1 MHLPLEI
8 LIIIGLYGFYL
19 YDSARL
25 YFFNEFNVTKGIR
38 SSFKFQHITKSF
50 SFLSK
55 YLFIPNMFF
64 SYQLIFRCAW
74 KIKQSIPSDQSTDV
88 DSILLISKTLR
99 PLQSTNIL
107 ISLLTLVLLPLL
119 LLLKLSYLPLA
130 ITIITIYILNISSL
144 LFVILKRKSL
154 QLSWAKIFQFFLDI
168 LLCPPFALNLLRK
181 IGLNY
186 HVQMEG
192 IALAEKLLNPSDYQV
207 LLEQIVLD
215 INHLKTSTND
225 ENLTYLLS
233 KEQLVRSSLNA
244 NKE

>member
-1 MHLPLEI
+1 M
-8 LIIIGLYGFYL
+8 
-19 YDSARL
+19 
-25 YFFNEFNVTKGIR
+25 
-38 SSFKFQHITKSF
+38 
-50 SFLSK
+50 
-55 YLFIPNMFF
+55 
-64 SYQLIFRCAW
+64 
-74 KIKQSIPSDQSTDV
+74 
-88 DSILLISKTLR
+88 
-99 PLQSTNIL
+99 L

-154 QLSWAKIFQFFLDI
+154 QLSWTKIFQFSLDI

-186 HVQMEG
+186 HIQMEG
-192 IALAEKLLNPSDYQV
+192 IALAEKLLNSSDYQV
-207 LLEQIVLD
+207 LLEQIILD

-225 ENLTYLLS
+225 KNLTHLLS
-233 KEQLVRSSLNA
+233 KEALLRSSLNI

>member
-25 YFFNEFNVTKGIR
+25 YFFNEFNMTKGIR
-38 SSFKFQHITKSF
+38 SSFKFQHVPKSF

-64 SYQLIFRCAW
+64 THQLIFKCAW
-74 KIKQSIPSDQSTDV
+74 KIKQSIPSDQSADV
-88 DSILLISKTLR
+88 DSILLISKTLK
-99 PLQSTNIL
+99 PLQWINM
-107 ISLLTLVLLPLL
+107 LLWLLMFVLLPVLL
-119 LLLKLSYLPLA
+119 LIKLSYLPLA

-154 QLSWAKIFQFFLDI
+154 QLSWAKIFQFSLDVM
-168 LLCPPFALNLLRK
+168 LCPPFALNLLRK
-181 IGLNY
+181 ISLNY

-192 IALAEKLLNPSDYQV
+192 IALAEKLLNSSDYQV
-207 LLEQIVLD
+207 LLEQIILD

-225 ENLTYLLS
+225 KNLTHLLS
-233 KEQLVRSSLNA
+233 KEALLRSSLNA